1 MADLEIEEIDDSG
14 EKSKKG
20 IWIAAIVIILLLLF
34 IWFALYMYLMSKG
47 GNGDKEAVEY
57 KQQVYGRAASNMA
70 EGFGPLYGFEE
81 FIVNL
86 NEPGGSRYLRSTM
99 QIELGSKVLLET
111 FEGRKAQL
119 RDAIINILSSKTF
132 EEVRNTQGKLAL
144 KQEIKRRVNMI
155 VGTGAVKNV
164 FFAEFV
170 VQ

>member
-20 IWIAAIVIILLLLF
+20 IWIAAIAVILLLF
-34 IWFALYMYLMSKG
+34 IGFALYMYLMFKG

-57 KQQVYGRAASNMA
+57 KQQVHGRVTSNMA
-70 EGFGPLYGFEE
+70 EGFGPIYGFEM

-86 NEPGGSRYLRSTM
+86 NEPGGSRYLRLTM
-99 QIELGSKVLLET
+99 QIELGNKVLLET

-132 EEVRNTQGKLAL
+132 EDVRTTQGKLAL

-155 VGTGAVKNV
+155 VGTGAVENV
-164 FFAEFV
+164 FFVDFV

>member
-20 IWIAAIVIILLLLF
+20 IWIAAIVIILLLF
-34 IWFALYMYLMSKG
+34 IGSALYMNLMFKG
-47 GNGDKEAVEY
+47 GNGYKEAVEY

-70 EGFGPLYGFEE
+70 EGFGPIYGFEM

-86 NEPGGSRYLRSTM
+86 NESGGSRYLRLTM
-99 QIELGSKVLLET
+99 QIELGNKVLLET

-132 EEVRNTQGKLAL
+132 EDVRTIQGKLAL

-155 VGTGAVKNV
+155 VGTGAVENV
-164 FFAEFV
+164 FFVDFV